1 MDVPLG
7 ELATAARAWDEQHLD
22 VESAAHQILD
32 APTDGFTAAIAG
44 SAERFTTTWGRHTTD
59 LAQTADA
66 LTPFLEGAPLFL
78 APRGESWDAVA
89 LADHLLAS
97 LGAL

>member
-1 MDVPLG
+1 MDVPLT
-7 ELATAARAWDEQHLD
+7 ELATTARAWDEQHLD

-59 LAQTADA
+59 LAQTAEARADGLRETAADLAGTDGLVAEGGLA
-66 LTPFLEGAPLFL
+66 LTLQLREV
-78 APRGESWDAVA
+78 R
-89 LADHLLAS
+89 
-97 LGAL
+97 

>member
-59 LAQTADA
+59 LAQTAEARADGLREAAADLAATDGLVADGGLA
-66 LTPFLEGAPLFL
+66 LTLQLREV
-78 APRGESWDAVA
+78 R
-89 LADHLLAS
+89 
-97 LGAL
+97 